1 MTLTRFQWSAVT
13 VVSAFAASIA
23 ILALGLWASG
33 YDAPQAL
40 AALWDGAFGSWYAFT
55 SATLLRAVPLIII
68 GLGFALALEGGA
80 LNIGAEGQFYAGA
93 IAATWIGLNFAH
105 WPAPLAIGTVLSG
118 ATIAGAVWMVVP
130 VWLKL
135 RFGVIEVIT
144 TLLLNFVAAMLGGA
158 LAAALGALQGGPW
171 VGVLAAALAGAVV
184 AGVFA
189 LVAVVA
195 GADQIITGTALTLAS
210 FGLTGALYRQ
220 LFGAAG
226 VGLSIPTLGVI
237 EVPVLHAVP
246 IMGPAFFAQP
256 APTYLAMIAV
266 PVLWWVLFRTRWG
279 LALRAVGESPVAARA
294 AGVRVRTTR
303 SVATIVGGALA
314 GLGGASL
321 VLAQV
326 GTFAEKMTAGRGF
339 VAIAIVVLG
348 RWHPIGVAIAAL
360 VFGAASALQF
370 VFQAMGLDVPYQL
383 FLMLPYVLTL
393 LALAGVVGRVRPPA
407 SLGRPIAQSE

>member
-1 MTLTRFQWSAVT
+1 
-13 VVSAFAASIA
+13 
-23 ILALGLWASG
+23 
-33 YDAPQAL
+33 
-40 AALWDGAFGSWYAFT
+40 
-55 SATLLRAVPLIII
+55 
-68 GLGFALALEGGA
+68 
-80 LNIGAEGQFYAGA
+80 
-93 IAATWIGLNFAH
+93 
-105 WPAPLAIGTVLSG
+105 
-118 ATIAGAVWMVVP
+118 
-130 VWLKL
+130 
-135 RFGVIEVIT
+135 
-144 TLLLNFVAAMLGGA
+144 
-158 LAAALGALQGGPW
+158 
-171 VGVLAAALAGAVV
+171 V

-189 LVAVVA
+189 LVAVGA

-226 VGLSIPTLGVI
+226 AGLSIPTLGIV
-237 EVPVLHAVP
+237 EVPFLRSIPV
-246 IMGPAFFAQP
+246 IGPAFFAQP
-256 APTYLAMIAV
+256 VPTYLAMVAV
-266 PVLWWVLFRTRWG
+266 VVLWWVLFRTRWG

-370 VFQAMGLDVPYQL
+370 VFQAMGLAVPYQL

-393 LALAGVVGRVRPPA
+393 LALAGVVGRVRAPA
-407 SLGRPIAQSE
+407 SLGRPIEGSE